1 MNRKL
6 PYSAG
11 EIIGNFTIK
20 RTALRARICNLGW
33 PIEKAFMVKHITKET
48 TIK

>member
-11 EIIGNFTIK
+11 EIIGNFTS
-20 RTALRARICNLGW
+20 W

-48 TIK
+48 TTK